1 MDVTQHEGGSVW
13 TPPIPRPPL
22 PQRVSP
28 PGGRRCDTRPTS
40 PPRPHRRRPPTSE
53 GSVPGRPGTVP
64 GAPRREAGVKWK
76 RHSSGSCIP
85 WEWRQL
91 ELGGESCC
99 PPRREGGHDPCIC
112 CTAQLCLLPRTPPAS
127 RSAPEDARTQGP
139 GWEAQRP
146 PRAAT
151 EDGIRSGSE
160 GSPCWA
166 AGCVFRDLG
175 ACSLAA
181 ALPQA
186 ASRLRRV
193 QTTGFIG
200 GFYRY
205 RLHRGRTAPEGGGCE
220 AAWGGLRGRAVRG
233 GGYTGRLHGEAA
245 RGGRAGRGG
254 RHRGPSSC
262 TEGNMDRGPARPP
275 QVKATPSHPKDTA
288 PNPGVPRPPPGRRRE
303 PARAR
308 RERPQALDK
317 TSVVHKTNSVH
328 LGSGELDNILC
339 TAPK

>member
-28 PGGRRCDTRPTS
+28 PGGCRCDTRPTS

-53 GSVPGRPGTVP
+53 GSVPGRPGAGP

-112 CTAQLCLLPRTPPAS
+112 CTAQLCLLPRTPHAS

-151 EDGIRSGSE
+151 EDGIRLGSE

-205 RLHRGRTAPEGGGCE
+205 RLHRGRTAPEGGGRE
-220 AAWGGLRGRAVRG
+220 AAWGGPCVWEATRG
-233 GGYTGRLHGEAA
+233 GCTGRPRGE
-245 RGGRAGRGG
+245 RWQ
-254 RHRGPSSC
+254 
-262 TEGNMDRGPARPP
+262 T
-275 QVKATPSHPKDTA
+275 
-288 PNPGVPRPPPGRRRE
+288 PRPQQP
-303 PARAR
+303 
-308 RERPQALDK
+308 
-317 TSVVHKTNSVH
+317 H
-328 LGSGELDNILC
+328 
-339 TAPK
+339 